1 MKMTNYTL
9 VNLVN
14 ELGSFAN
21 KRLPQK
27 ISYAI
32 TRNIIMATREYQ
44 IYESQM
50 NKIMEEYSDH
60 MVKDESGNLKINDAG
75 IPEVEEAV
83 KKEYYEKLADLLN
96 VEIDMNIYTIGES
109 AFNYEDNEKYDNLSP
124 NEIIQ
129 LQSILCL
136 KSENS

>member
-14 ELGSFAN
+14 ELGSFMN

-32 TRNIIMATREYQ
+32 TRNVILATNEYK
-44 IYESQM
+44 IYETQV
-50 NKIMEEYSDH
+50 NKIMEKYSDH

-83 KKEYYEKLADLLN
+83 KKEYYEKLAELLN
-96 VEIDMNIYTIGES
+96 VEIDINIYTIDES

-136 KSENS
+136 KGENS

>member
-1 MKMTNYTL
+1 MKVTNFGVVGIL
-9 VNLVN
+9 NQL
-14 ELGSFAN
+14 N
-21 KRLPQK
+21 KYSERKLPQK

-32 TRNIIMATREYQ
+32 TRNIILATNEYK
-44 IYESQM
+44 IYEVQL
-50 NKIMEEYSDH
+50 NKLMEEYSGY
-60 MVKDESGNLKINDAG
+60 MIKDEFGNLKINDAG

-83 KKEYYEKLADLLN
+83 KKEYYEKLAELLN

>member
-14 ELGSFAN
+14 ELQSFAS

-32 TRNIIMATREYQ
+32 TRNIILTTNEYK
-44 IYESQM
+44 IYETQL
-50 NKIMEEYSDH
+50 NKLMEEYSDD

-75 IPEVEEAV
+75 IPEVNDSV
-83 KKEYYEKLADLLN
+83 KAEYFDKLAELLN
-96 VEIDMNIYTIGES
+96 LEIELNIYTIDES
-109 AFNYEDNEKYDNLSP
+109 VFDYDDDDKYDSLSP
-124 NEIIQ
+124 KEIIN
-129 LQSILCL
+129 LQSILCA
-136 KSENS
+136 NTDM